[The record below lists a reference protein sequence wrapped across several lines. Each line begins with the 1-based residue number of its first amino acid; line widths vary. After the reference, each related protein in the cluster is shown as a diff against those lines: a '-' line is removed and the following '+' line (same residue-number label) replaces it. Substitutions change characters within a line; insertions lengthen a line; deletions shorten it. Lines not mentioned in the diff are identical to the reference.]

1 MFGWGHPNA
10 LAHVG
15 LGVEIGRMN
24 DCPQHQDRPNVTIRM
39 ASASDAIVLARLRY
53 SLRSSLDRPQE
64 SEETFV
70 ERCRLWMQE
79 RLQHPGPW
87 KCWIAEQE
95 RIVVGN
101 LWAQLIEKI
110 PNPASEPE
118 RHLYFTNFFVRE
130 DCRGKGV
137 GSRLFS
143 AALKWSRKNSIH
155 AAILWPTERSRN
167 FYLRHGFLVSAD
179 LMELRIDD
187 GTNESAEAERQACN
201 GREEEP

>member
-1 MFGWGHPNA
+1 MFGWDHPNA
-10 LAHVG
+10 LAYVG

-24 DCPQHQDRPNVTIRM
+24 DCPQPQGRPNVTIRM

-70 ERCRLWMQE
+70 ERCRVWMHE
-79 RLQHPGPW
+79 RLQDPSPW

-95 RIVVGN
+95 RVVVGN

-118 RHLYFTNFFVRE
+118 RHVYFTNFFVRE
-130 DCRGKGV
+130 DCRGKGI

-143 AALKWSRKNSIH
+143 AALKWSRKKVST
-155 AAILWPTERSRN
+155 PRSFGPQSEAVN
-167 FYLRHGFLVSAD
+167 F
-179 LMELRIDD
+179 IC
-187 GTNESAEAERQACN
+187 GTDFRSVLISW
-201 GREEEP
+201 G